1 MPAREEKNEMDWKQ
15 AVLKSPE
22 HIAYF
27 IRKDGRAVYRR
38 LDGLT
43 VIERE
48 IGGVRPAHPWEVSNH
63 ENWKPKI
70 LTHGGGV
77 IQGAKRGQND

>member
-48 IGGVRPAHPWEVSNH
+48 TRGVRLAHPWEAGSH
-63 ENWKPKI
+63 ENWKPKV
-70 LTHGGGV
+70 LLLG
-77 IQGAKRGQND
+77 